1 MWEVSSLSVL
11 GHSDSTVASQCT
23 DQIKKL
29 DSRRY
34 HFQNALSPRF
44 VMSSRKTLKLMRKAS
59 CGYQRRFQWV
69 LSVRVTFF
77 IPTLRNL
84 FLYVCL
90 ICHIQH
96 ALCLARSKKK
106 KKKFLSFVYSGNVQP
121 FCEYTFV
128 LFPCL
133 SQQLLL
139 IIQKKVQQVRL
150 LPLAS

>member
-106 KKKFLSFVYSGNVQP
+106 KRNSFHLSIVAMSNLFVSTLLS
-121 FCEYTFV
+121 C
-128 LFPCL
+128 FPV
-133 SQQLLL
+133 S
-139 IIQKKVQQVRL
+139 
-150 LPLAS
+150 ASNCY